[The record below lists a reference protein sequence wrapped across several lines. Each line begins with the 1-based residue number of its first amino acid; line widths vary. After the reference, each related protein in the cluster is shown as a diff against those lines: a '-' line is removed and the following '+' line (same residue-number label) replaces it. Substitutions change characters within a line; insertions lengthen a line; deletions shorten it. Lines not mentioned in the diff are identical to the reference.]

1 MKEKKKM
8 TTKIESLSRKV
19 QTLQSKLASAKETA
33 LASTAPPPAA
43 VASSSRSP
51 SMAAPSPSQ
60 GSAKTT
66 IPPKFIAVLNGAG
79 QTRLSTSPQS
89 HSRAVS
95 GPSSSSGPTSMPRP
109 RTPDRN
115 MAAPAVFKL
124 KTPEHIRQPVESPPS
139 EPLPPP
145 PSTTLIGK
153 KRSAPDDNYD
163 SARAQGFTA
172 DGAPFNPDRDRSD
185 LTPRVRKQTRIGAG
199 FTPVRN
205 IMARTM
211 GSPQV
216 RDTELAMPADVTNSP
231 GRASSSRLDSKAV
244 VKKGWLGKMRGGS
257 STAAQ
262 NHSRQA
268 GGHGTSR
275 ANVFE
280 RPRGP

>member
-1 MKEKKKM
+1 M
-8 TTKIESLSRKV
+8 TAKIESLSRKV
-19 QTLQSKLASAKETA
+19 QTLQSKLASAKEAA
-33 LASTAPPPAA
+33 LASTAPSQAA

-51 SMAAPSPSQ
+51 SMPAPSPPNQ
-60 GSAKTT
+60 GSAKLH
-66 IPPKFIAVLNGAG
+66 IPPKFIAVLNGTG
-79 QTRLSTSPQS
+79 QPRLSTSPQS
-89 HSRAVS
+89 HSRA
-95 GPSSSSGPTSMPRP
+95 PSTSSGPTSMPRP
-109 RTPDRN
+109 KTPDRN

-124 KTPEHIRQPVESPPS
+124 KTPEHIRQQVEPPS

-185 LTPRVRKQTRIGAG
+185 LTPRVRKQTRVGAG

-216 RDTELAMPADVTNSP
+216 RDTEVAMPADVTNSP
-231 GRASSSRLDSKAV
+231 GRASSSRSDSKAV
-244 VKKGWLGKMRGGS
+244 AKKGWLGKMRGGS
-257 STAAQ
+257 ATASQ

-268 GGHGTSR
+268 GSHSASR

-280 RPRGP
+280 RPRGV